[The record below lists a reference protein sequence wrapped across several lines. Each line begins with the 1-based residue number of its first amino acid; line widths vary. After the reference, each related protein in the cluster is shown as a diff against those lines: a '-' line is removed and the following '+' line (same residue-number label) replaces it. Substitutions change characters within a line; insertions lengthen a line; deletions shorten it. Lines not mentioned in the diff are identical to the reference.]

1 MTLNSQSSRIA
12 ALLAQRAAQGADAT
26 EIADAVIAAW
36 VAVDTAL
43 SPIIGQ
49 PSVAVLYMRSRH
61 VTGRAFPW
69 LRPRHAQVVM
79 DLPALRTILMQ
90 QDAATAAAGGGLLL
104 QTFYEL
110 LASLV
115 GVSLTGRLL
124 DAVWTP
130 TSSGPPA
137 QDTSP

>member
-1 MTLNSQSSRIA
+1 MTNQSSRIA
-12 ALLAQRAAQGADAT
+12 ALLAQKAAEGADSA

-43 SPIIGQ
+43 SPIIGP

-61 VTGRAFPW
+61 VAGRAFAW
-69 LRPRHAQVVM
+69 LTPPAGQIVM
-79 DLPALRTILMQ
+79 DLPALRKLLTQ
-90 QDAATAAAGGGLLL
+90 QDPQTGAAGGGLLL

-115 GVSLTGRLL
+115 GPSLTGRLL
-124 DAVWTP
+124 DAVWTTP
-130 TSSGPPA
+130 SSAPA
-137 QDTSP
+137 QDPSP